1 MRIFSVLL
9 WILFPGCWAVTGPG
23 AVRGSPGGSVAVR
36 CRYRGGFE
44 DDPKFWCREGGRW
57 RCSNGL
63 FIVETSGSEAEVRRG
78 RVSIQDNHTELAFT
92 VTVENLTRADAGTY
106 QCGVERFGRG
116 PRATVELTVSP
127 GCWAVTG
134 PGTAH
139 GQLGGL
145 VSVRCQYG
153 AGYEA
158 YPKFWCRRKV
168 VLCFNH
174 LIFETKGSEAE
185 ETWGRVSIRDNHTQ
199 RVITVTLENLTR
211 ADAGTYLC
219 GVARIGLPN
228 PRDSVKV
235 IVSPAAALPPSIPME
250 KAPQTTDQPAAPAFT
265 RISTGNHVSSSW
277 TSSSNSSLDSS
288 DIQAQSQPNILYPL
302 FLIVPVFLCIVCAV
316 IWVSIQYRRNSREMV
331 PNRHAEELPLS

>member
-1 MRIFSVLL
+1 MRIVPILV
-9 WILFPGCWAVTGPG
+9 WILF
-23 AVRGSPGGSVAVR
+23 
-36 CRYRGGFE
+36 
-44 DDPKFWCREGGRW
+44 
-57 RCSNGL
+57 
-63 FIVETSGSEAEVRRG
+63 
-78 RVSIQDNHTELAFT
+78 
-92 VTVENLTRADAGTY
+92 
-106 QCGVERFGRG
+106 
-116 PRATVELTVSP
+116 P

-139 GQLGGL
+139 GQLGGS
-145 VSVRCQYG
+145 VSVRCRYG

-199 RVITVTLENLTR
+199 RVITVTLENLTL

-235 IVSPAAALPPSIPME
+235 IVSPAAALSPSIPME

-288 DIQAQSQPNILYPL
+288 DIQAQYVPELTLRWRSQPNILYPL